1 MKKIAIIGLPNVGKS
16 SLFNRIAKQRIAI
29 TSDFSGTT
37 RDIKTHQVHIT
48 EKPCLLL
55 DTGGLDKSTEL
66 FENVHN
72 MSMEASKKADII
84 IMVVDGKMLPSDEE
98 KKIFYALQARKK
110 PIALVINKI
119 DNDKEMERAWEF
131 DEFGAEH
138 VFPISVSHNRG
149 VSALLECIGEL
160 LPAAEGTTP
169 PVNEEDDTFEE
180 EDDTEEDVWDDEEAF
195 EEEDEEIIPEN
206 IVEEVETNQI
216 NVAIIGRVNVG
227 KSSLLNAL
235 VGKQRAVVSSVAG
248 TTIDPVDESI
258 EYEDKVINFVD
269 TAGLRRR
276 GKIEGIEKFALM
288 RTKEMLERAN
298 IALLVLDTSEPF
310 LELDERIAGLVEE
323 NHLACIIVLN
333 KWDNP
338 LADFEKITTEVRDR
352 FKFLSYAPLITVS
365 AKSKQRVAKIKDMI
379 LSVYANYSQHI
390 PTHQLNEV
398 IRNATIKHQIPS
410 DHSKVV
416 KIYFATQY
424 LTKPPRIALVMNK
437 PRSLHFSYKRYLAN
451 KLRENF
457 NLEGSPILLYPRAKG
472 ERDNEQEE
480 NGAES

>member
-37 RDIKTHQVHIT
+37 RDIKTHKVYIT

-66 FENVHN
+66 FENVHT
-72 MSMEASKKADII
+72 MSMEAAKIADII
-84 IMVVDGKMLPSDEE
+84 VMVVDGKMRPSDAE

-119 DNDKEMERAWEF
+119 DNDKEMERAWDF

-149 VSALLECIGEL
+149 VSALLEWIGEL
-160 LPAAEGTTP
+160 LPSVEGATP
-169 PVNEEDDTFEE
+169 PPPSEEDAFED
-180 EDDTEEDVWDDEEAF
+180 EDATEEDVWDDEEEFA
-195 EEEDEEIIPEN
+195 EEDEEIIPED
-206 IVEEVETNQI
+206 VTPEVETNQI

-258 EYEDKVINFVD
+258 EYEDKIINFVD

-338 LADFEKITTEVRDR
+338 LADFEQITAEVRHR

-379 LSVYANYSQHI
+379 LSVYANYSQHL
-390 PTHQLNEV
+390 PTRQLNE
-398 IRNATIKHQIPS
+398 IIKEATIRHQIPS
-410 DHSKVV
+410 DHSKIV
-416 KIYFATQY
+416 KIFFATQY

-457 NLEGSPILLYPRAKG
+457 NLEGSPILLYPRARG
-472 ERDNEQEE
+472 ERDEQEN

>member
-37 RDIKTHQVHIT
+37 RDIKSHQVYIT
-48 EKPCLLL
+48 EKPCLIL
-55 DTGGLDKSTEL
+55 DTGGLDKSSEL

-72 MSMEASKKADII
+72 MSMDASKKADII
-84 IMVVDGKMLPSDEE
+84 LMVVDGKMLPSEEE
-98 KKIFYALQARKK
+98 KKIFYALQARNK
-110 PIALVINKI
+110 PIALIINKI
-119 DNDKEMERAWEF
+119 DNDKELERSWEF
-131 DEFGAEH
+131 SEFGAEN

-149 VSALLECIGEL
+149 VSSLLEWIGGY
-160 LPAAEGTTP
+160 LPAVEGANIP
-169 PVNEEDDTFEE
+169 EETS
-180 EDDTEEDVWDDEEAF
+180 DEESF
-195 EEEDEEIIPEN
+195 DEEDEWEDDESFDEEETEVIEE

-235 VGKQRAVVSSVAG
+235 VGKQRAVVSNVAG

-258 EYEDKVINFVD
+258 EYNEKVINFVD

-298 IALLVLDTSEPF
+298 IALLVLDASEPF
-310 LELDERIAGLVEE
+310 KELDERIAGLVEE
-323 NHLACIIVLN
+323 NNLACIIVLN
-333 KWDNP
+333 KWDEA
-338 LADFEKITTEVRDR
+338 LDEFEKVTAEVRHR

-365 AKSKQRVAKIKDMI
+365 AKSKQRVVKIKDMI
-379 LSVYANYSQHI
+379 LDVYTNYSQHI
-390 PTHQLNEV
+390 PTRQLNEV
-398 IRNATIKHQIPS
+398 IREATIKHQIPS

-424 LTKPPRIALVMNK
+424 QTKPPRIALVMNK

-451 KLRENF
+451 KLREVF

-472 ERDNEQEE
+472 ERDNQEE
-480 NGAES
+480 QNSAES

>member
-16 SLFNRIAKQRIAI
+16 SLFNRIAKARIAI

-37 RDIKTHQVHIT
+37 RDIKSHAVKIN

-66 FENVHN
+66 FENVHT

-84 IMVVDGKMLPSDEE
+84 LMVVDGKMRPSDEE
-98 KKIFYALQARKK
+98 KKIFYGLQGRKK

-131 DEFGAEH
+131 EEFGAEH
-138 VFPISVSHNRG
+138 IFPISVSHNRG
-149 VSALLECIGEL
+149 VIALFDWIASH
-160 LPAAEGTTP
+160 LPALPETA
-169 PVNEEDDTFEE
+169 PVQSDEDDEE
-180 EDDTEEDVWDDEEAF
+180 NWDDEGI
-195 EEEDEEIIPEN
+195 EEDEEELP
-206 IVEEVETNQI
+206 VESLEEEEETNQI
-216 NVAIIGRVNVG
+216 NIAIIGRVNVG

-248 TTIDPVDESI
+248 TTIDPVDESSPH
-258 EYEDKVINFVD
+258 EDKILNFVD

-288 RTKEMLERAN
+288 RTKEMLERAHV
-298 IALLVLDTSEPF
+298 ALLVLDASEPF
-310 LELDERIAGLVEE
+310 LELDERIAGLVED
-323 NHLACIIVLN
+323 NNLACIIVLN
-333 KWDNP
+333 KWDKAM
-338 LADFEKITTEVRDR
+338 ADYDTTVADVRHR
-352 FKFLSYAPLITVS
+352 FKFLSYAPVITVS
-365 AKSKQRVAKIKDMI
+365 ALTKQRVSKIKDM
-379 LSVYANYSQHI
+379 LLEVYANFSQHL
-390 PTHQLNEV
+390 PTGRLNE
-398 IRNATIKHQIPS
+398 IIKEATIRHQIPS
-410 DHSKVV
+410 DHAKVV

-424 LTKPPRIALVMNK
+424 QSKPPRIVLVMNK

-451 KLRENF
+451 QLRENF
-457 NLEGSPILLYPRAKG
+457 SLEGTPILIYPRAKG
-472 ERDNEQEE
+472 ERDNEREE

>member
-37 RDIKTHQVHIT
+37 RDIKTHQVYIT
-48 EKPCLLL
+48 EKPCLIL
-55 DTGGLDKSTEL
+55 DTGGLDRSSEL
-66 FENVHN
+66 FQNVHN
-72 MSMEASKKADII
+72 MSMEASKKADVIL
-84 IMVVDGKMLPSDEE
+84 MVVDGKLLPSEEE
-98 KKIFYALQARKK
+98 KKIFYALQGLGK
-110 PIALVINKI
+110 PIALIINKI
-119 DNDKEMERAWEF
+119 DNDKEMEKAWEF
-131 DEFGAEH
+131 DEFGAEN
-138 VFPISVSHNRG
+138 VFPVSVSHNRG
-149 VSALLECIGEL
+149 VSALLEWIGNF
-160 LPAAEGTTP
+160 LPTPEGANTILESD
-169 PVNEEDDTFEE
+169 EEALDEQWEEESFEE
-180 EDDTEEDVWDDEEAF
+180 EEEAIL
-195 EEEDEEIIPEN
+195 EDAPKEPES
-206 IVEEVETNQI
+206 NQI

-258 EYEDKVINFVD
+258 DYNEKVINFVD

-298 IALLVLDTSEPF
+298 IALLVLDASEPF

-323 NHLACIIVLN
+323 NNLACIIVLN
-333 KWDNP
+333 KWDE
-338 LADFEKITTEVRDR
+338 AMDDFEKVTAEVRHR

-365 AKSKQRVAKIKDMI
+365 AKSKQRVSKIKDMI
-379 LSVYANYSQHI
+379 LSVYENYSQHI
-390 PTHQLNEV
+390 PTRQLNEV
-398 IRNATIKHQIPS
+398 IREATIRHQIPS

-424 LTKPPRIALVMNK
+424 QTKPPRIALVMNK

-451 KLRENF
+451 KLRDVF

-472 ERDNEQEE
+472 ERDNEQETSGE
-480 NGAES
+480 ES

>member
-16 SLFNRIAKQRIAI
+16 SLFNRIAKARIAI

-37 RDIKTHQVHIT
+37 RDIKSHPVKIL

-66 FENVHN
+66 FENVHS

-84 IMVVDGKMLPSDEE
+84 LMVVDGKMRPSDEE
-98 KKIFYALQARKK
+98 KKIFYGLQGRKK

-131 DEFGAEH
+131 EEFGAEH
-138 VFPISVSHNRG
+138 IFPISVSHNRG
-149 VSALLECIGEL
+149 VVSLFEWIASH
-160 LPAAEGTTP
+160 LPALPETTP
-169 PVNEEDDTFEE
+169 PPSEED
-180 EDDTEEDVWDDEEAF
+180 EDNWDDEGL
-195 EEEDEEIIPEN
+195 EEEEVELPLESLEE
-206 IVEEVETNQI
+206 EEETNQI
-216 NVAIIGRVNVG
+216 NIAIIGRVNVG

-248 TTIDPVDESI
+248 TTIDPVDESSPH
-258 EYEDKVINFVD
+258 EDKILNFVD

-288 RTKEMLERAN
+288 RTKEMLERAHV
-298 IALLVLDTSEPF
+298 ALLVLDASEPF
-310 LELDERIAGLVEE
+310 LELDERIAGLVED
-323 NHLACIIVLN
+323 NNLACIIVLN
-333 KWDNP
+333 KWDKAM
-338 LADFEKITTEVRDR
+338 ADYDTTVADVRHR
-352 FKFLSYAPLITVS
+352 FKFLSYAPVITVS
-365 AKSKQRVAKIKDMI
+365 ALTKQRVSKIKDM
-379 LSVYANYSQHI
+379 LLEVYANFSQHI
-390 PTHQLNEV
+390 PTGRLNEV
-398 IRNATIKHQIPS
+398 IKEATIRHQIPS
-410 DHSKVV
+410 DHAKVV

-424 LTKPPRIALVMNK
+424 QSKPPRIVLVMNK

-451 KLRENF
+451 QLRENF
-457 NLEGSPILLYPRAKG
+457 ALEGTPILIYPRAKG
-472 ERDNEQEE
+472 ERDNEREE

>member
-16 SLFNRIAKQRIAI
+16 SLFNRIAKARIAI

-37 RDIKTHQVHIT
+37 RDIKSHAVKIN

-66 FENVHN
+66 FENVHT

-84 IMVVDGKMLPSDEE
+84 LMVVDGKMRPSDEE
-98 KKIFYALQARKK
+98 KKIFYGLQGRKK

-131 DEFGAEH
+131 EEFGAEH
-138 VFPISVSHNRG
+138 IFPISVSHNRG
-149 VSALLECIGEL
+149 VIALFDWIASH
-160 LPAAEGTTP
+160 LPALPETA
-169 PVNEEDDTFEE
+169 PVQSDEDDEE
-180 EDDTEEDVWDDEEAF
+180 NWDDEGI
-195 EEEDEEIIPEN
+195 EEDEEELPIESL
-206 IVEEVETNQI
+206 EEEEETNQI
-216 NVAIIGRVNVG
+216 NIAIIGRVNVG

-248 TTIDPVDESI
+248 TTIDPVDESSPH
-258 EYEDKVINFVD
+258 EDKILNFVD

-288 RTKEMLERAN
+288 RTKEMLERAH
-298 IALLVLDTSEPF
+298 IALLVLDASEPF
-310 LELDERIAGLVEE
+310 LELDERIAGLVED
-323 NHLACIIVLN
+323 NNLACIIVLN
-333 KWDNP
+333 KWDKAM
-338 LADFEKITTEVRDR
+338 ADYDTTVADVRHR
-352 FKFLSYAPLITVS
+352 FKFLSYAPVITVS
-365 AKSKQRVAKIKDMI
+365 ALTKQRVSKIKDM
-379 LSVYANYSQHI
+379 LLEVYANFSQHI
-390 PTHQLNEV
+390 PTGRLNEV
-398 IRNATIKHQIPS
+398 IKEATIRHQIPS
-410 DHSKVV
+410 DHAKVV

-424 LTKPPRIALVMNK
+424 QSKPPRIVLVMNK

-451 KLRENF
+451 QLRENF
-457 NLEGSPILLYPRAKG
+457 SLEGTPILIYPRAKG
-472 ERDNEQEE
+472 ERDNEREE

>member
-16 SLFNRIAKQRIAI
+16 SLFNRIAKARIAI

-37 RDIKTHQVHIT
+37 RDIKSHAVKIN

-66 FENVHN
+66 FENVHT

-84 IMVVDGKMLPSDEE
+84 LMVVDGKMRPSDEE
-98 KKIFYALQARKK
+98 KKIFYGLQGRKK

-131 DEFGAEH
+131 EEFGAEH
-138 VFPISVSHNRG
+138 IFPISVSHNRG
-149 VSALLECIGEL
+149 VIALFDWIASH
-160 LPAAEGTTP
+160 LPALPETA
-169 PVNEEDDTFEE
+169 PVQSDEDDEE
-180 EDDTEEDVWDDEEAF
+180 NWDDEGI
-195 EEEDEEIIPEN
+195 EEDEEELPIESL
-206 IVEEVETNQI
+206 EEEEETNQI
-216 NVAIIGRVNVG
+216 NIAIIGRVNVG

-248 TTIDPVDESI
+248 TTIDPVDESSPH
-258 EYEDKVINFVD
+258 EDKILNFVD

-288 RTKEMLERAN
+288 RTKEMLERAHV
-298 IALLVLDTSEPF
+298 ALLVLDASEPF
-310 LELDERIAGLVEE
+310 LELDERIAGLVED
-323 NHLACIIVLN
+323 NNLACIIVLN
-333 KWDNP
+333 KWDKAM
-338 LADFEKITTEVRDR
+338 ADYDTTVADVRHR
-352 FKFLSYAPLITVS
+352 FKFLSYAPVITVS
-365 AKSKQRVAKIKDMI
+365 ALTKQRVSKIKDM
-379 LSVYANYSQHI
+379 LLEVYANFSQHI
-390 PTHQLNEV
+390 PTGRLNEV
-398 IRNATIKHQIPS
+398 IKEATIRHQIPS
-410 DHSKVV
+410 DHAKVV

-424 LTKPPRIALVMNK
+424 QSKPPRIVLVMNK

-451 KLRENF
+451 QLRENF
-457 NLEGSPILLYPRAKG
+457 SLEGTPILIYPRAKG
-472 ERDNEQEE
+472 ERDNEREE